1 MSTIHYRYFVN
12 NLLLLFK
19 NVQGAYSGLINIFVN
34 FYDKEARCAFFT
46 YARFLIKITSTSQ
59 TARSGYQHFLG
70 RISNYPLLCNKTF
83 DQKLPDAL
91 ALADFSMFGLT
102 VLFLYQSRDLQLMYV
117 M

>member
-1 MSTIHYRYFVN
+1 M
-12 NLLLLFK
+12 
-19 NVQGAYSGLINIFVN
+19 QGAYYGLINIFVN
-34 FYDKEARCAFFT
+34 FYDEEARCAVFT

-70 RISNYPLLCNKTF
+70 RVSNYPLLCNKTF

>member
-19 NVQGAYSGLINIFVN
+19 NVQGAYYGLINIFVN
-34 FYDKEARCAFFT
+34 FYDEEARCAFFT
-46 YARFLIKITSTSQ
+46 YARSLIKITSTSQ

-83 DQKLPDAL
+83 DQKLLDAL
-91 ALADFSMFGLT
+91 APAGFSMFGLT
-102 VLFLYQSRDLQLMYV
+102 IFLY
-117 M
+117 